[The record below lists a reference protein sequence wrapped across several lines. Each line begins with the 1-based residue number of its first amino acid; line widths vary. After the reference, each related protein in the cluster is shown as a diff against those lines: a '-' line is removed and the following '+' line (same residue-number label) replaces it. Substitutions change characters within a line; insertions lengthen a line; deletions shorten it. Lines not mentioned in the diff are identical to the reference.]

1 MDRMRST
8 LGKMQPR
15 PDTETKRQKS
25 SNASVSRNLNDDEDV
40 LSSIE
45 LKWQPSELLT
55 LFEKVGLG
63 SLTAPTEERIAKSL
77 KNLERECKK
86 YCDELSSDTDEEQP
100 EDYSIIGKK
109 KKEAPLKQLDP
120 ASKFLTKFSKIVGK
134 KEVDGANI
142 TKAMIDEFKEEE
154 LIDEREIERQILK
167 SREDIKSKYVTKGL
181 KHAKGKIED
190 KEERREVMSMINLD
204 QSNMANKAS
213 RAEFRQVPPH
223 GAVAK
228 TIPNLSSLY
237 VPDKS

>member
-142 TKAMIDEFKEEE
+142 TKAMIDEV
-154 LIDEREIERQILK
+154 IVSILL
-167 SREDIKSKYVTKGL
+167 V
-181 KHAKGKIED
+181 
-190 KEERREVMSMINLD
+190 
-204 QSNMANKAS
+204 
-213 RAEFRQVPPH
+213 
-223 GAVAK
+223 
-228 TIPNLSSLY
+228 
-237 VPDKS
+237 